1 MPHPPSECRRS
12 ARSTDEGHTVEE
24 QPRTYHDL
32 LAAAQQNPAGADF
45 HTLRM
50 ASARSD
56 GYAPY
61 SHDVEAVEALGRA
74 LPVADF
80 DAALEAIARLLD
92 ASYLDIEAHIA
103 ADYVYTRLSQPDRS
117 AYHRGFAQGLLKAIV
132 DTGDGRDFSTAFIVL
147 AIPEEYTVL
156 RMLGLRPRGQALVE
170 HEGHWF
176 DVIDA
181 AHGQTGAPAKV
192 HFNIDIP
199 HAWLHHH
206 GMAHDHDGE

>member
-1 MPHPPSECRRS
+1 MM
-12 ARSTDEGHTVEE
+12 
-24 QPRTYHDL
+24 YHDL

-50 ASARSD
+50 AYARSD

-74 LPVADF
+74 LPAADF
-80 DAALEAIARLLD
+80 DAALGAIARLLD

-117 AYHRGFAQGLLKAIV
+117 AYHRGFAQGLLRSIV
-132 DTGDGRDFSTAFIVL
+132 GTGDGRDFSTAFIVL
-147 AIPEEYTVL
+147 AIPEEYTVV
-156 RMLGLRPRGQALVE
+156 RMMGLRPRGQALVE

-181 AHGQTGAPAKV
+181 AHAQTDAPATV

-199 HAWLHHH
+199 HTWLQIH
-206 GMAHDHDGE
+206 GLGYTHDAE